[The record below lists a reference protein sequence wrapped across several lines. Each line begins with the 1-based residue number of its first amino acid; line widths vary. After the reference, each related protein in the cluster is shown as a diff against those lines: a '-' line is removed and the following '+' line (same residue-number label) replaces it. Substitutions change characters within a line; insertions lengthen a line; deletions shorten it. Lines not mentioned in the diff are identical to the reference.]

1 MKAKLAAFRSQLS
14 NQDKLEKEARL
25 VSLLFTTAI
34 EKLDLP
40 LGQKLSN
47 EEIFEILHLNFENP
61 RAMNCFIFYDIQ
73 NNRLRVKI
81 AKYLLEKG
89 CQRIQKSVYLANIT
103 KKMYNDIFETFQEL
117 EEVFDDLD
125 SIFMVPIG
133 EYHLAEMRMV
143 GKDLDMEFSRSQK
156 HVIFI

>member
-103 KKMYNDIFETFQEL
+103 KKVYNDIFETFQEL
-117 EEVFDDLD
+117 EEVFDDLN

-143 GKDLDMEFSRSQK
+143 GKDVDMEFSRSQK

>member
-143 GKDLDMEFSRSQK
+143 GKDVDMEFSRSQK